1 MLAILE
7 QPEMRRHAVPVSV
20 AAYER
25 MTELGLVDEKTE
37 LVRGVIFEKMSKS
50 PLHSGLIHFLI
61 ELLQPHLPAG
71 CSIRTEQPLR
81 LSDSCPEPDIAVVE
95 GSARQ
100 FLQQHPATA
109 RLVIEIAVSSEA
121 IDREKAAIYAEA
133 GVEEYWIVLPDR
145 GNIECFTQPADGA
158 YHHHAVIPAGNAA
171 CSAGLPGFAVNLN
184 TILNGG

>member
-7 QPEMRRHAVPVSV
+7 KPEILRHAVPLSV

-25 MTELGLVDEKTE
+25 MAELGFVDEKTE

-50 PLHSGLIHFLI
+50 PLHSGLIQYLI
-61 ELLQPHLPAG
+61 ELLQPHLPEG
-71 CSIRTEQPLR
+71 YSLRTEQPLR
-81 LSDSCPEPDIAVVE
+81 LSDSCPEPDIAVVA

-100 FLQQHPATA
+100 FLRAHPATA
-109 RLVIEIAVSSEA
+109 RLVIEIAVNSEA

-145 GNIECFTQPADGA
+145 GSIECFAQPAASA

-171 CSAGLPGFAVNLN
+171 FSTCLPGFAVNLT
-184 TILNGG
+184 TILHVD